1 MFDAEFIVAPTCLM
15 LDRCRWQEQLKMEI
29 EIDFYNKIFL
39 QESWNKKTE
48 LFCELCKGKAWLDI
62 LKKRIE

>member
-48 LFCELCKGKAWLDI
+48 RFLRALQRESLARYFEEED
-62 LKKRIE
+62 